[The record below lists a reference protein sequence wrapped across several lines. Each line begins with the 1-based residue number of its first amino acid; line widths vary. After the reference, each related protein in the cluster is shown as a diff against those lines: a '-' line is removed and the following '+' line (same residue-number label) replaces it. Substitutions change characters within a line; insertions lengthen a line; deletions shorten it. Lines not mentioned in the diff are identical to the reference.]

1 MRRDKKGRVLMPNE
15 YQRSDGRYAYMY
27 LENGKKKFLYS
38 WTLVETDKP
47 PKGKKPGK
55 SLRTKI
61 ADHIEIESKALNPA
75 GADITVRELIDLF
88 ITFKTPLVRD
98 STLREYG
105 SEKRR
110 IAKTSIYDKKIRDL
124 NVLQCKQWIYELSQM
139 DVSHETIRKTQS
151 LLRLALEMA
160 YENDW
165 IIKNP
170 CAFKLSNILG
180 KPQYHLRYPLND
192 EWKKKY
198 LDFVKAHPVFSYYY
212 DAIFFLCNT
221 GLRISE
227 LCGLTKADVDFE
239 RGFIDVTRQLLP
251 SEKNGRYLQT
261 TKTTNGLRK
270 VPMTKKVRRIL
281 KNKIRNIGCRRD
293 NPVVDGVTDFLFL
306 SKSDTLMDSRCW
318 NKIFTRIYKDFIEK
332 YPDYEKQD
340 EYSKITAH
348 ILRHTFCTDLVK
360 AHVDEKTIISIVG
373 HASYA
378 TTMKIYTH
386 YDYPKISEDFL
397 SKME

>member
-1 MRRDKKGRVLMPNE
+1 MRRDNKGRILRPNE
-15 YQRSDGRYAYMY
+15 YQRSDGRYAYLY
-27 LENGKKKFLYS
+27 IKNGKKCFLYS
-38 WTLVETDKP
+38 WTLVETDKTP
-47 PKGKKPGK
+47 SGKKK
-55 SLRTKI
+55 DKALRTKI
-61 ADHIEIESKALNPA
+61 EEYLAEKDNPAVSA
-75 GADITVRELIDLF
+75 GADMTVQELIDLF
-88 ITFKTPLVRD
+88 ISFKTPLVRD

-110 IAKTSIYDKKIRDL
+110 IAKTSIYEKRIGDL
-124 NVLQCKQWIYELSQM
+124 NVLQCKQWIYELSEM
-139 DVSHETIRKTQS
+139 GISHETIRKTQS
-151 LLRLALEMA
+151 LLRLSMEMA

-198 LDFVKAHPVFSYYY
+198 LDFVKNHSVFSYYY
-212 DAIFFLCNT
+212 DSIFVLVNT

-227 LCGLTKADVDFE
+227 LCGLTKADVDFD
-239 RGFIDVTRQLLP
+239 RGFIDITRQLLP
-251 SEKNGRYLQT
+251 AEKNGRYLQT
-261 TKTTNGLRK
+261 TKTTNGIRK
-270 VPMTKKVRRIL
+270 VPITKKVRQIL
-281 KNKIRNIGCRRD
+281 KKKIRNISCRRD
-293 NPVVDGVTDFLFL
+293 NPVVEGVTDFLFL

-318 NKIFTRIYKDFIEK
+318 NKIFTRIYRDFVEE

-386 YDYPKISEDFL
+386 YDFTKISEDFL
-397 SKME
+397 AKMG